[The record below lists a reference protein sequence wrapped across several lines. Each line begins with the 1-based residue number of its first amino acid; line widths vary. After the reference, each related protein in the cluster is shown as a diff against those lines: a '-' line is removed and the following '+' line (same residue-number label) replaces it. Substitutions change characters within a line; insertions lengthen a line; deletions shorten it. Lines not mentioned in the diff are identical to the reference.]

1 MQGGDE
7 AEGKISKAGRSCPR
21 GARGRARRARGV
33 YCLKTALEDGRPKGS
48 EVRGGDQPRGRP
60 QVLVGGDRGLDLVA
74 YVRRSARACHKVTPQ
89 VFVPLVPG
97 LVTINTLV
105 TPHTGQGSAG
115 PKAEGLSGRPRQS
128 PVGRA
133 GLLTPFYG

>member
-1 MQGGDE
+1 M
-7 AEGKISKAGRSCPR
+7 
-21 GARGRARRARGV
+21 
-33 YCLKTALEDGRPKGS
+33 YCLKTALADGRLKGS

-60 QVLVGGDRGLDLVA
+60 QVQVGGDRGLDLVA
-74 YVRRSARACHKVTPQ
+74 VCEALGTCLSQ
-89 VFVPLVPG
+89 SESSVFVPLVPG

-115 PKAEGLSGRPRQS
+115 PKAEGLSGRPQQS